1 MPRILLVDDD
11 EDHLRLFTMILEDGG
26 YSVDAYT
33 DPVAALLKFRP
44 NYYDLA
50 VLDYIMPD
58 LNGLELYRRIR
69 EKDPRIRCSI
79 LTATHEKFSEDEDK
93 PQRPENLKII
103 RKPIGNEEL
112 LMNIREQVL

>member
-1 MPRILLVDDD
+1 RILLVDDD
-11 EDHLRLFTMILEDGG
+11 KDHLRLFTMILEDGG

-44 NYYDLA
+44 KYYDLA

-69 EKDPRIRCSI
+69 EKDPRIKCSI
-79 LTATHEKFSEDEDK
+79 LTATHEKFSEDENN
-93 PQRPENLKII
+93 P
-103 RKPIGNEEL
+103 
-112 LMNIREQVL
+112 